1 MAGRIVLLLAC
12 LFVMPLVQAELSDSK
27 RALIQE
33 LFPSATIIEDKL
45 PDFPVYPVYQLQEL
59 LGYAYESIDHSR
71 LQGFAGKP
79 ISRTAL
85 TAQSRVAANW
95 SADAAACLRER
106 LGRITVAMAMPNT
119 PRGSSERRSE

>member
-12 LFVMPLVQAELSDSK
+12 LFLVPPVHAELSDSK

-33 LFPSATIIEDKL
+33 LFPSATVIEDKL

-59 LGYAYESIDHSR
+59 LGYAYETADHSR

-79 ISRTAL
+79 ISML
-85 TAQSRVAANW
+85 IGLDSK
-95 SADAAACLRER
+95 
-106 LGRITVAMAMPNT
+106 GRFTGIKVLKIGRAHV
-119 PRGSSERRSE
+119 

>member
-45 PDFPVYPVYQLQEL
+45 PDFPVYPVYPRSNASTKTLP
-59 LGYAYESIDHSR
+59 HC
-71 LQGFAGKP
+71 
-79 ISRTAL
+79 
-85 TAQSRVAANW
+85 SRVERCVCTSIIMVN
-95 SADAAACLRER
+95 LR
-106 LGRITVAMAMPNT
+106 LGQPLPQIDL
-119 PRGSSERRSE
+119 